1 MAIVTHLAL
10 REAFNN
16 STYTV
21 FFHLLSRFS
30 HMAAFWIV
38 CVCVCVS
45 KIEEFDAQKAFE
57 NEDHLVELRVHIQ
70 VHVGLVFPIKMTTRP
85 WSNDYFS

>member
-1 MAIVTHLAL
+1 M
-10 REAFNN
+10 
-16 STYTV
+16 
-21 FFHLLSRFS
+21 
-30 HMAAFWIV
+30 
-38 CVCVCVS
+38 CVCVS

>member
-1 MAIVTHLAL
+1 M
-10 REAFNN
+10 
-16 STYTV
+16 
-21 FFHLLSRFS
+21 
-30 HMAAFWIV
+30 
-38 CVCVCVS
+38 S

-85 WSNDYFS
+85 WSNDYFSWPHYIIQIHLHTTASLISFPHLYELLFTYLEIVQGEGLCSRV